1 MKSVDGGNEGGIAFG
16 GRGVSDTHTHKTL
29 IFFFYYLHQR
39 TRDMGVRYLR
49 SRRDDIKKKAVN

>member
-29 IFFFYYLHQR
+29 IFFFTTCISGQETWAFVILDHDV
-39 TRDMGVRYLR
+39 TT
-49 SRRDDIKKKAVN
+49 SKKRL